1 MLSIKKLDTQS
12 LQDQVVDNIEAVEGR
27 SLWQD
32 AWARFRKNRAAMTSV
47 YVLAFITLCIT
58 FGPSIAAFGHDEIDW
73 DVLADPYELGKP
85 LLWYRRSRPRPFC
98 PHHARRSPFNFSWL
112 CGRVSRRR
120 YRNDLGQHFRLPRR
134 RCR

>member
-47 YVLAFITLCIT
+47 YVLTFITLCIT
-58 FGPSIAAFGHDEIDW
+58 
-73 DVLADPYELGKP
+73 
-85 LLWYRRSRPRPFC
+85 
-98 PHHARRSPFNFSWL
+98 
-112 CGRVSRRR
+112 
-120 YRNDLGQHFRLPRR
+120 
-134 RCR
+134 